1 METKY
6 SFNEYSLPFPH
17 PGEWAL
23 ALDTCKFLGTFIRLS
38 KSEHILEFGSGY
50 SSSLVAYELDKLN
63 HGFLHSID
71 NSKYWSSKASQF
83 VQQNQLSSRVFFHV
97 FKLTLRIY
105 QKHAYVFYNIDPH
118 FYALQPSLD
127 LVIID
132 GPHHDVSREGAIYE
146 VFDKVKVGGYLF
158 LDDCKAEHMKRSTAR
173 WNERFPKSIR
183 IEKFLEIGNGI
194 AIIKKLRNLSN
205 EPLTIP
211 GQFFFGWMRA
221 IRNYLRIKK
230 LGLNE

>member
-6 SFNEYSLPFPH
+6 SFNEYLLPFRH

-23 ALDTCKFLGTFIRLS
+23 ALDSCKFLGTFVKLS

-71 NSKYWSSKASQF
+71 NSKRWSSKALQF
-83 VQQNQLSSRVFFHV
+83 VEQKKLSRRVAFHV
-97 FKLTLRIY
+97 FELTLRTY
-105 QKHAYVFYNIDPH
+105 KKYAYVFYDIDPH
-118 FYALQPSLD
+118 FYDLQPSID

-132 GPHHDVSREGAIYE
+132 GPHHDVGREGAIYE

-158 LDDCKAEHMKRSTAR
+158 LDDCKAEHMKRTIER
-173 WNERFPKSIR
+173 WSARFPKSI
-183 IEKFLEIGNGI
+183 EMDKFLEIGNGI
-194 AIIKKLRNLSN
+194 TIIKKLGNLNN
-205 EPLTIP
+205 EPLTMP
-211 GQFFFGWMRA
+211 GQLFFGWMRA

-230 LGLNE
+230 LRLNE

>member
-1 METKY
+1 MKMKY
-6 SFNEYSLPFPH
+6 SFKEYSLPFPH

-23 ALDTCKFLGTFIRLS
+23 ALDSCEFLGSLLRLS
-38 KSEHILEFGSGY
+38 KPEHILEFGSGY

-71 NSKYWSSKASQF
+71 NSKYWSSKALQF
-83 VQQNQLSSRVFFHV
+83 VEQNKLSRRVAFHV
-97 FKLTLRIY
+97 FKLTLRTY
-105 QKHAYVFYNIDPH
+105 KKYAYVFYNIDPQL
-118 FYALQPSLD
+118 YSLQPSID

-132 GPHHDVSREGAIYE
+132 GPHHDVGREGAIYE
-146 VFDKVKVGGYLF
+146 VFDKLKVGGYLF
-158 LDDCKAEHMKRSTAR
+158 LDDCRADHMKRGIER
-173 WNERFPKSIR
+173 WRARFPKSIR

-194 AIIKKLRNLSN
+194 AIIKKLCNLSN

-211 GQFFFGWMRA
+211 GQFFFAWMRA

-230 LGLNE
+230 LRLNE